1 MKTLLASSVGLKL
14 VMEIDRKENGE
25 ISIRLGHTDG
35 SLVMGAGSTG
45 DILDAAKA
53 FTKRFPELIAR
64 EFHNKTIPKS

>member
-1 MKTLLASSVGLKL
+1 MKTILASPVELKL
-14 VMEIDRKENGE
+14 IMEIARKENGE
-25 ISIRLGHTDG
+25 ISISLGHIDG

-45 DILDAAKA
+45 DILDATKA